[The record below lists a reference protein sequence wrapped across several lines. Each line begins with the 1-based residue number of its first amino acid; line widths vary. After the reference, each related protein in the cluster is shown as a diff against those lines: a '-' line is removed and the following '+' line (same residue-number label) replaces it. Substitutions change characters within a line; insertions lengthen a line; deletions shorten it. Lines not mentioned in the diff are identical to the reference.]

1 MIKQLGDKKPSTEKA
16 AFIAA
21 DAAILGDVVLE
32 EGSSVWYGAV
42 IRGDLDH
49 ITIGKNSNIQDN
61 VTLHGDRGYPITLGE
76 GVSIGHNAVVHG
88 ATVGDN
94 TVIGMGA
101 VLLNGCVIGKNSI
114 VGAGAVVSGGARF
127 PDGSLIVGIPAKAI
141 SELHPVQIAH
151 NRENAEI
158 YCQLAAQHAAAQSF
172 QS

>member
-1 MIKQLGDKKPSTEKA
+1 MIKQLEDKPPQTGGA
-16 AFIAA
+16 AFIAPNA
-21 DAAILGDVVLE
+21 TLAGDVTLM

-42 IRGDLDH
+42 LRGDLDS
-49 ITIGKNSNIQDN
+49 ITVGKNSNVQDN
-61 VTLHGDRGYPITLGE
+61 ATLHGDRGYPITLGE

-94 TVIGMGA
+94 TVIGINA
-101 VLLNGCVIGKNSI
+101 VLLNGTVIGKNCI

-127 PDGSLIVGIPAKAI
+127 ADGSLIIGCPAKAV

-158 YCQLAAQHAAAQSF
+158 YCRLAALHAKEGTR
-172 QS
+172 

>member
-1 MIKQLGDKKPSTEKA
+1 MIKQLEDKTPQTGGA
-16 AFIAA
+16 TFIASNA
-21 DAAILGDVVLE
+21 TLAGDVTLM

-42 IRGDLDH
+42 LRGDLDS
-49 ITIGKNSNIQDN
+49 ITVGKNSNVQDN
-61 VTLHGDRGYPITLGE
+61 ATLHGDRGYPITLGE

-94 TVIGMGA
+94 TVIGMNA
-101 VLLNGCVIGKNSI
+101 VLLNGAVIGKNCI

-127 PDGSLIVGIPAKAI
+127 ADGSLIIGCPAKAV

-158 YCQLAAQHAAAQSF
+158 YCRLAALHAKEETR
-172 QS
+172 